1 MLLFPETVLEGSLP
15 LFSCSAVIAPRE
27 RRKCLM
33 SGETAVGVQRLVMR
47 DTLRCRFRWLG
58 WLKASVYRNTSVHR
72 ESVRRRKIKN
82 YAVCFILPKK
92 GSSVLHL
99 WHLWKIV
106 WSFPRWPSRDF
117 SSSSLPFCSCL
128 TLKRTIS
135 GESPII
141 KRYKTT
147 NDAWQ
152 LLKTLPVASF
162 TCSPGKQGH
171 ELTERIE
178 IYLFFRSSV

>member
-1 MLLFPETVLEGSLP
+1 M
-15 LFSCSAVIAPRE
+15 FSCNSPNRGSKVSTEQWGCSESKRAAWLIT
-27 RRKCLM
+27 LN
-33 SGETAVGVQRLVMR
+33 L
-47 DTLRCRFRWLG
+47 LRCRFLLLG
-58 WLKASVYRNTSVHR
+58 WLRTSFYSNTSMSCK
-72 ESVRRRKIKN
+72 SVRRRKIKN

-99 WHLWKIV
+99 WDLWKIV
-106 WSFPRWPSRDF
+106 WSFPRWLSRDF

-128 TLKRTIS
+128 TLKRMIF

-152 LLKTLPVASF
+152 LLKTLLVAAF
-162 TCSPGKQGH
+162 TYLPRKQGH

-178 IYLFFRSSV
+178 IYLFFWSPL